1 MPIRAFVAKGEDS
14 VMAVDD
20 ALTNRSNSECCFIE
34 GYFAQQFAAGVR
46 PDYGYPK
53 NHLPQTTIQSMEV
66 VTGFMAKP
74 KNKAK

>member
-1 MPIRAFVAKGEDS
+1 MPVMGFCATGGVR

-20 ALTNRSNSECCFIE
+20 ALTDRSDSPCRFID
-34 GYFAQQFAAGVR
+34 GYFAQQFAAGER

-53 NHLPQTTIQSMEV
+53 NHLPPTTLPSMEV

-74 KNKAK
+74 KNEAK